1 VTAICCAPHN
11 CPQSNLACTTMS
23 EMQLLLLIRSSHCLR
38 MQHVKSVRRRLN
50 DSEHPE
56 PTRRRIRGWRRFR
69 RSGRQSQAANRPCD
83 RPYGQRRRRQSQGAS
98 RTCDQR
104 SRGWSQG
111 ASRTC
116 DQRSRSWSQRAASAC
131 LRRHHRTW
139 RQRTRR
145 CFCFFGVHSDWIFV
159 RADQLSRGYPT
170 HVLGLAGR
178 CSGIPS

>member
-1 VTAICCAPHN
+1 MTAICCAPHN

-38 MQHVKSVRRRLN
+38 MQNVKSVRRRLN

-69 RSGRQSQAANRPCD
+69 SSGRQSQAANRPYC
-83 RPYGQRRRRQSQGAS
+83 QRSRRQS
-98 RTCDQR
+98 R
-104 SRGWSQG
+104 G